1 MGSRMAANLARA
13 GFELTVYNRTKD
25 RAEPVLALGAK
36 WAGSPAEAAR
46 SSDVV
51 VTMLSTPEAV
61 RGVALG
67 EEGVLK
73 AMTGGSLWMDCSTVN
88 PSFSREMARHAQA
101 AGVRFLDAPVGGTKG
116 PAGQGTL
123 IMMVGGDEED
133 VEWCRPIFDVVG
145 QRTVHA
151 GGHGMGSSL
160 KMVVNLMLGTSMA
173 VFAEGMLLGESLG
186 LGRQMLLAAVPG
198 SPVAAPFIELK
209 KEMIESG
216 DYDAHFPLQWM
227 HKDLHL
233 AAVSAYEQGVA
244 LPTVNAAKELFQS
257 AVQAGYGEKDF
268 AALFQYVVGE

>member
-1 MGSRMAANLARA
+1 MRIGFIGLGIMGSRMAANLARA

-123 IMMVGGDEED
+123 I
-133 VEWCRPIFDVVG
+133 
-145 QRTVHA
+145 
-151 GGHGMGSSL
+151 
-160 KMVVNLMLGTSMA
+160 
-173 VFAEGMLLGESLG
+173 
-186 LGRQMLLAAVPG
+186 
-198 SPVAAPFIELK
+198 
-209 KEMIESG
+209 
-216 DYDAHFPLQWM
+216 
-227 HKDLHL
+227 
-233 AAVSAYEQGVA
+233 
-244 LPTVNAAKELFQS
+244 
-257 AVQAGYGEKDF
+257 
-268 AALFQYVVGE
+268 